1 MKKLMMIL
9 NIGSVIARGADAGRV
24 LYLLLM
30 LVLLSGAVQSP
41 LKAQQVR
48 IKDIVSFQNTM
59 QTGLVGYGLVVG
71 LNGSGDRATG
81 NRGSVFTIQT
91 ISNMLERFGITVR
104 KEQLRTRNVAAV
116 MVSAKLSSFSAVG
129 SRFDVIVSSLGDATS
144 LEGGVLLPSPLMDA
158 AGNLYAMAQGP
169 LSIGGYNVETRAG
182 EKLRKNHALVGR
194 IPDGG
199 SLNKLPPAQN
209 LDFQKP
215 IQLFLLDPDFSTAN
229 HIAMAINQGSDSV
242 QYAKAIGPGIV
253 ELTLPDSLKSLQGA
267 TQYIASIEALSVMA
281 DAEARVVINE
291 RTGTIV
297 AGGAVTIGEVMIAHG
312 NLTIHT
318 RSAPIISQPQ
328 PFSSGGKT
336 VVAQVTNTVA
346 DEQNARAA
354 VIKQTTTVSDLAL
367 ALNTIGLKPRDIISV
382 FQAIKQAG
390 ALRAQLII
398 N

>member
-9 NIGSVIARGADAGRV
+9 NNGSVIARGADAGRV
-24 LYLLLM
+24 LYMLLM
-30 LVLLSGAVQSP
+30 LLLLSGTVQSP
-41 LKAQQVR
+41 LNAQQVR

-116 MVSAKLSSFSAVG
+116 MVSAKLRPFSAVG

-199 SLNKLPPAQN
+199 SLNKLPPAQK
-209 LDFQKP
+209 LDLQKP

-253 ELTLPDSLKSLQGA
+253 ELTLPDSLKSPQGA

-318 RSAPIISQPQ
+318 RSAPVISQPQ
-328 PFSSGGKT
+328 PFSSGGQT

-346 DEQNARAA
+346 EEQNARAA